1 LVYHSKYTQEERG
14 IEMKHYKGIAVL
26 CASAMAAG
34 LLPGCA
40 VVEPGVSEPS
50 QTSETVASA
59 ALAEDDYY
67 SYINYDRLVNSEFDY
82 GETSAGS
89 AFDTKLVTQQ
99 VEDVI
104 TSVVAG
110 SDYEEGSEEYIIQNA
125 YNSFMAYDFEGS
137 DIPQDLADMFTRI
150 DNASSVEELMA
161 IDAELVSEY
170 NTESLVGIT
179 IGSDYLSSG
188 VYILQVDQYSNII
201 GASFEDLE
209 EDYEPLNTLKDRSMA
224 VLKATGHD
232 DAYCETT
239 GNQFGY
245 IVMDIFNATDMSVAR
260 SGMPFYS
267 YQKITFSELSE
278 IFTNVD
284 IAAYV
289 EMLGISVAP
298 ADEVGIL
305 DRGQIEGV
313 NSVLTEEN
321 LGALKAW
328 EMCNLASK
336 YSDFLR
342 SLEEI
347 RDYFPVSVLPK
358 EQQGIDEITEVFSA
372 QTDPLYVERYY
383 DEETDIALRSMCDDI
398 KDGYRELISSAD
410 WLTEQTRTDLLVK
423 LDNIVYVMGSDLTR
437 QDPAIYEDLNYD
449 NYYELIRQYNR
460 IIYLQNLE
468 RLGREADRT
477 EVSMPMQIFNACYDP
492 CLNNITI
499 TVAITNAPFFDIE
512 ADYYTNLGGIGA
524 VIAHEM
530 GHAFDSN
537 CIKFDETG
545 SYDPSWICADDIASL
560 EERNAQAISY
570 FEDNFTI
577 YGIYHVDGEQTLGE
591 NYADLGG
598 MECVTSLATDE
609 EDLRLIFENYGLI
622 WGEKILATGLINQ
635 IYYDEHSPAYIRV
648 NAILS
653 TLDAFYEAYDVTE
666 GDGMY
671 IAPEDR
677 ISRWH

>member
-1 LVYHSKYTQEERG
+1 
-14 IEMKHYKGIAVL
+14 
-26 CASAMAAG
+26 MA
-34 LLPGCA
+34 
-40 VVEPGVSEPS
+40 VEPDEVEPSEASEP
-50 QTSETVASA
+50 VASA

-67 SYINYDRLVNSEFDY
+67 SYINYDRLVDSEFDY
-82 GETSAGS
+82 GDATAGS
-89 AFDTKLVTQQ
+89 AFDSKLITQQ

-104 TSVVAG
+104 TSTVAG
-110 SDYEEGSEEYIIQNA
+110 SGYEEGTEEYIIRNA

-137 DIPQDLADMFTRI
+137 DIPSDLEELFNRI

-170 NTESLVGIT
+170 GTNSLIGIT
-179 IGSDYLSSG
+179 IGSDYLNSG
-188 VYILQVDQYSNII
+188 VYILQVDQYKSIN

-209 EDYEPLNTLKDRSMA
+209 EDYQPLNTLKDRCMA
-224 VLKATGHD
+224 VLEAVGHD
-232 DAYCETT
+232 EEYSETV
-239 GNQFGY
+239 GNQAGY
-245 IVMDIFNATDMSVAR
+245 IAMDIYNATDMSVVR
-260 SGMPFYS
+260 SSMPFYA
-267 YQKITFSELSE
+267 YQRITVSELDE

-284 IAAYV
+284 IEAYV
-289 EMLGISVAP
+289 EALGISAAP
-298 ADEVGIL
+298 SDAVGIV

-313 NSVLTEEN
+313 NSVLTDEN
-321 LGALKAW
+321 LDALKAW
-328 EMCNLASK
+328 EMSILAGN
-336 YSDFLR
+336 YMRFLR
-342 SLEEI
+342 AFEGL
-347 RDYFPVSVLPK
+347 RDYFTLDSRPIE
-358 EQQGIDEITEVFSA
+358 EQAISEIESTFVD
-372 QTDPLYVERYY
+372 QTDPLFVEQYY
-383 DEETDIALRSMCDDI
+383 DEETDLALRSMCDDI
-398 KDGYRELISSAD
+398 KEGYRELISSAD
-410 WLTEQTRTDLLVK
+410 WLTEQTQNDLLVK
-423 LDNIVYVMGSDLTR
+423 LDNIVYVTGSNQTR
-437 QDPAIYEDLNYD
+437 HDPAIYKDLNYD
-449 NYYELIRQYNR
+449 NYYELLVQYNR

-499 TVAITNAPFFDIE
+499 TVAIANAPFFDIN

-545 SYDPSWICADDIASL
+545 SYDPSWIDADDIATL
-560 EERNAQAISY
+560 EERNAQAVSY

-598 MECVTSLATDE
+598 MECVTSLAKDD

-622 WGEKILATGLINQ
+622 WGEKLTDTDLLDQ
-635 IYYDEHSPAYIRV
+635 IYYDEHSPSYIRV